1 MDDSKRSAHTAGSE
15 FYDPHPLGIGL
26 NDFLHTLKTKRGS
39 TKTHARRGAQNGH
52 AKLTESDIRMIRSS
66 KLKNHVLA
74 KRMHLAKNTISE
86 IRRRQTWQHVS

>member
-1 MDDSKRSAHTAGSE
+1 MDDSKRSKRTVCE
-15 FYDPHPLGIGL
+15 LWDPHPLGIGL
-26 NDFLHTLKTKRGS
+26 NDFLHTLKTERGS

-52 AKLTESDIRMIRSS
+52 AKVTESDIRMIRSS